1 MPPSCHIFFMRFFM
15 LFSFLVVGLLYV
27 HYEKEWLVWWA
38 LSRRMVLV
46 PVLLPRGLMI
56 PLKSDVDTEESR
68 ESPFPRD
75 TDIHPKDVQ
84 MPNDK

>member
-1 MPPSCHIFFMRFFM
+1 
-15 LFSFLVVGLLYV
+15 
-27 HYEKEWLVWWA
+27 
-38 LSRRMVLV
+38 MVLV

-84 MPNDK
+84 MPNDKYVYFQVLTR